1 MSWRTSRRG
10 LKRSLNPSAGEEPT
24 AQAELYIL
32 KVPVD
37 GEQLVGTGGRRLNPA
52 GRAASRIIAA
62 LQGWFAS
69 SLAAV
74 ASAGRFS
81 AGRFS
86 AARYPNPASS
96 APAGSQVLVVGVRC
110 YANHRNR
117 LLLLAVQTLVN

>member
-37 GEQLVGTGGRRLNPA
+37 GEQLVGTGRRRLNPA

-74 ASAGRFS
+74 APAGRFS
-81 AGRFS
+81 AG
-86 AARYPNPASS
+86 RYPNPASS

-110 YANHRNR
+110 YANRRNR

>member
-37 GEQLVGTGGRRLNPA
+37 GEQLVGTGRRRLNPA

-81 AGRFS
+81 A
-86 AARYPNPASS
+86 ARYPNPASS

-110 YANHRNR
+110 YANRRNR